1 MSYEHHKARMLRD
14 LRALAKAAVDAIEGD
29 EDALREA
36 TADGLVSAMD
46 AGDLADAVSPLLEW
60 LVAGELED
68 AQAALLCSE
77 CGGETVPG
85 HTQTGDPADDR
96 RVCVAERCPGWAAW

>member
-1 MSYEHHKARMLRD
+1 MSYEQHKARMLRD
-14 LRALAKAAVDAIEGD
+14 LRALAKGAVDAIEDD

-36 TADGLVSAMD
+36 TADGLVAAMD
-46 AGDLADAVSPLLEW
+46 AGDLADAVSGMLEW

-68 AQAALLCSE
+68 AQATLLCSE

>member
-14 LRALAKAAVDAIEGD
+14 LRALAKAAVDAIEDD

-36 TADGLVSAMD
+36 TADGLVE
-46 AGDLADAVSPLLEW
+46 GVDLWDIADAVSPLLEW
-60 LVAGELED
+60 LVAGDLED
-68 AQAALLCSE
+68 ARRSLLCPE
-77 CGGETVPG
+77 CGGDTVPG

-96 RVCVAERCPGWAAW
+96 RVCVSRFCPGWAAW

>member
-1 MSYEHHKARMLRD
+1 MSYEQHKARMLRD

-77 CGGETVPG
+77 CGGHLRAALEVCSVA
-85 HTQTGDPADDR
+85 DPADDR
-96 RVCVAERCPGWAAW
+96 KRCGECGEVSQ